1 MPGIMDRNQ
10 NGYGPSIAPEEDDE
24 ESRLTKID
32 YSGYFGNVLVDR
44 RAKTGAAER
53 ESNVD
58 ANDKFVAVLY
68 LLWWLEGYFNVKD
81 DESLRNEGKNGILF
95 RGGGR
100 SPQVLRIGSLQSDGY

>member
-1 MPGIMDRNQ
+1 MCSCGRTTE
-10 NGYGPSIAPEEDDE
+10 SICQHMLFPDGGMLPQP
-24 ESRLTKID
+24 R
-32 YSGYFGNVLVDR
+32 DR